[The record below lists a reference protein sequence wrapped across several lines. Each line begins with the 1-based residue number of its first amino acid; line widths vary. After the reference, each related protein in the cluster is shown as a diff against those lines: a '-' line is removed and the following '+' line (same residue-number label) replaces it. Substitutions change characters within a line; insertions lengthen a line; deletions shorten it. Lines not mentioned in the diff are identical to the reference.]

1 MPLLAAPVVLP
12 GRWGV
17 RPQPSLTADGLL
29 LRPWTPAD
37 VPTVRAAYDDPAIRW
52 WHARSMSDDDEALA
66 WVDAKNAA
74 WRDERAVEW
83 AVVVA
88 PTRAANSDRP
98 GAPAHLP
105 EPAPAPALAP
115 SSAAVPAP
123 PRVLAPAGAPVLALA
138 GVGAHVRPSSVPG
151 DASGG
156 TPVAPTSGPV
166 PHAAPSS
173 GPVPRAVPP
182 RHLAGPPLRRLDAPP
197 AGTVVGR
204 VALTNLDLYEGVGAL
219 TYWVVPAARGHRVA
233 VRAGAE
239 ALRWAFEELGL
250 HRVEVEHSTRNDAS
264 CRVADL
270 LGCRAEGVRRGHAL
284 HADGHHDMHLHA
296 RLRTDHPDR
305 PTRPAPQAGPPQTEH
320 P

>member
-29 LRPWTPAD
+29 LRPWAPAD
-37 VPTVRAAYDDPAIRW
+37 VTTVRAAYDDPAIRW

-66 WVDAKNAA
+66 WIDAKNAA

-88 PTRAANSDRP
+88 PTQ
-98 GAPAHLP
+98 PAEP
-105 EPAPAPALAP
+105 EPATAPAR
-115 SSAAVPAP
+115 VPAP
-123 PRVLAPAGAPVLALA
+123 TPAPTSAPVLALA
-138 GVGAHVRPSSVPG
+138 GVGAHARPSSQPGEPSVETSAAMTPGPVPHAVPSPG
-151 DASGG
+151 PVPHAVSSSG
-156 TPVAPTSGPV
+156 PVPHAVPSSGPAPHAVPTSGPV
-166 PHAAPSS
+166 P
-173 GPVPRAVPP
+173 RTVPP
-182 RHLAGPPLRRLDAPP
+182 RHLAAPPLRRLGTAPT
-197 AGTVVGR
+197 GTVVGR
-204 VALTNLDLYEGVGAL
+204 VALTHLNLYEGFGAL
-219 TYWVVPAARGHRVA
+219 AYWVVPAARGHRVA

-264 CRVADL
+264 CRVAEL

-296 RLRTDHPDR
+296 RLRTDHP
-305 PTRPAPQAGPPQTEH
+305 
-320 P
+320 